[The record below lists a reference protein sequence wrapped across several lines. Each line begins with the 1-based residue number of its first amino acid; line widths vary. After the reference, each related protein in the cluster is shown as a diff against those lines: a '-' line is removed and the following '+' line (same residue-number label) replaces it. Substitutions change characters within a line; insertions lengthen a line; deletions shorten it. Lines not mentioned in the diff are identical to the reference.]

1 MDYNQKDA
9 NLGITN
15 PSSAQKSNS
24 GEQSTTSEDE
34 SGLIGSALGNLIA
47 IKESKDKGLADMET
61 GSEVYMSEL
70 LVSKHQNH
78 SNYLKPVK
86 LPANNFSAYRPVLT
100 SRTSMTQT
108 SRTRK
113 T

>member
-9 NLGITN
+9 NLGLTN
-15 PSSAQKSNS
+15 PSSAKKSNS
-24 GEQSTTSEDE
+24 ADQSTTSEDE
-34 SGLIGSALGNLIA
+34 SGLMGSALGNLIA

-78 SNYLKPVK
+78 SNFMNFVK
-86 LPANNFSAYRPVLT
+86 FTANNFSPYRPVSTL
-100 SRTSMTQT
+100 RTSMTQT
-108 SRTRK
+108 SRTRR

>member
-9 NLGITN
+9 NLGIKTYTN
-15 PSSAQKSNS
+15 SAQKSNS

-70 LVSKHQNH
+70 LVSTLQEYMLSFQMDKLIHNH
-78 SNYLKPVK
+78 
-86 LPANNFSAYRPVLT
+86 FSL
-100 SRTSMTQT
+100 
-108 SRTRK
+108 
-113 T
+113 